1 MYTVYFLILPS
12 YYNIV
17 LWNPWLLLLLY
28 ILVGPL
34 RVIVQEWFVQKKECS
49 PGNTLLSKLLD
60 FPTTFVKHSKQ
71 DQGSNLFDD
80 EDVNAW
86 EAEARRW
93 ARTLLLVTSDVQH
106 LKRIL
111 GVCFAYHLLL
121 KL

>member
-1 MYTVYFLILPS
+1 MVLCSPS
-12 YYNIV
+12 V
-17 LWNPWLLLLLY
+17 LLLLY

-34 RVIVQEWFVQKKECS
+34 RVIVQEWFVQKKGCS
-49 PGNTLLSKLLD
+49 PGNTLLSKLID
-60 FPTTFVKHSKQ
+60 FPTTFMKHNKQ

-93 ARTLLLVTSDVQH
+93 ARTLFLVTSDEQH

-111 GVCFAYHLLL
+111 GVCLSYHLLL

>member
-1 MYTVYFLILPS
+1 M
-12 YYNIV
+12 

-34 RVIVQEWFVQKKECS
+34 RVIVQEWFVQKKECP

-60 FPTTFVKHSKQ
+60 FPTTFVKHNKQ

-86 EAEARRW
+86 EASARRW
-93 ARTLLLVTSDVQH
+93 ARTLLLVTSDEQH

-111 GVCFAYHLLL
+111 GVCVAYHLLL